1 MEGAPRLMD
10 LVIDYA
16 ALERNRASAMALRVL
31 EAAIE
36 RKLGFPVSI
45 RQVSLWA
52 SPTVFEEERQPAR
65 YVTVGTDGTQRVLA
79 PELQALLDAPRPL
92 SEVRTAKQ
100 MIADAKA
107 KKRAAAVG

>member
-1 MEGAPRLMD
+1 MD

-45 RQVSLWA
+45 RQVALWA
-52 SPTVFEEERQPAR
+52 SPSLLEEDRQPER
-65 YVTVGTDGTQRVLA
+65 YVTVRDGQYHLLPLEA
-79 PELQALLDAPRPL
+79 QAALDAPRP
-92 SEVRTAKQ
+92 VRTAKQ